1 MVKTLRTLIHA
12 DPETIWSVILDS
24 IEAPQ
29 RYLPGVD
36 ASSVVE
42 RFEEGTAKELKIGWE
57 NSMPGGFDYFVFDQ
71 GTLKEIKAQKN
82 ENDYEPGL
90 MKSFAY
96 ESEITRKITLRGIP
110 HKERILISTKYKD
123 IRRELIDHPV
133 FSGRITIKVVPY
145 SAQNPMSP
153 VDLQYFMVLVSKSAD
168 AKEIVDRE
176 KEMVSAIKTEM
187 TRIKEHAEELE
198 RST

>member
-1 MVKTLRTLIHA
+1 MVKTLRMLIHA
-12 DPETIWSVILDS
+12 DPEIIWSVLLDS
-24 IEAPQ
+24 IEAPL
-29 RYLPGVD
+29 RYLPDVD

-42 RFEEGTAKELKIGWE
+42 RFEGGTAKELKIGWE
-57 NSMPGGFDYFVFDQ
+57 NSVPGGFDYFVFDQ

-90 MKSFAY
+90 MRTFVY
-96 ESEITRKITLRGIP
+96 ESEIARKITVRGIP
-110 HKERILISTKYKD
+110 YKERILISKKYKD

-168 AKEIVDRE
+168 AKGIVDRE
-176 KEMVSAIKTEM
+176 KEMVSAIETELL
-187 TRIKEHAEELE
+187 RIKERAEELE
-198 RST
+198 QRV